1 MGSPVRVRRRG
12 RGGSGALA
20 AGHGQLRAAVHHLRH
35 PPLPAGPLVGGDH
48 DVGEQLL
55 PPRPRRVSFLQ
66 QPADLPLLS
75 LLIVAREL
83 IADTPSD
90 RVLA

>member
-1 MGSPVRVRRRG
+1 MTASFSPVRAGRRRPG
-12 RGGSGALA
+12 PLA
-20 AGHGQLRAAVHHLRH
+20 AAELRVHLRH
-35 PPLPAGPLVGGDH
+35 PPLPAGPLVGGDN

-55 PPRPRRVSFLQ
+55 LPRPRRVSFLQ
-66 QPADLPLLS
+66 QTADLPLLS